1 MTMEQTVSPAPAVN
15 VQEIMEGI
23 RQRIDEKK
31 KTGEYTPEE
40 LERIDRYVLQ
50 IETEGY
56 NTPEEDLRHHLALVN
71 YQFDTLKPPEL
82 TSHRKRL
89 GGLVTGLKKTFLRV
103 SEPYRQMLLK
113 RQVEFNAEM
122 VRLLNQLVG
131 DYRYRVNNLEQQLVK
146 MTEEQRAQQ
155 DRSEALS
162 RRFAD
167 LVQEIR
173 AQKISVED
181 LLAGLRS
188 GKRAGGAGPAM
199 PEEGA
204 ERLRA
209 FEYLLF
215 ENRHRGAEAE
225 IQARQRTYLP
235 YFKNSGPV
243 LDIGC
248 GRGEFLELLKGAGI
262 AAQGVD
268 LNPEMVQVAQQK
280 GVEVIQGDGLEHLR
294 KLPDRELGGIFLSQV
309 IEHLGPENLR
319 ELVRTA
325 FLKLAPGGVLLAE
338 TVNPQCLTTFS
349 GAFYVDLSHQNPI
362 HPEAAHFLWESVGFR
377 QVNILYVSPYPPE
390 MLLKEMVRRD
400 DESYE
405 DETARVLNENVRRL
419 NDLLYG
425 YQDYAVI
432 GIK

>member
-1 MTMEQTVSPAPAVN
+1 MNQTASTAPRVN
-15 VQEIMEGI
+15 VQEMMERI

-50 IETEGY
+50 IEAEGY
-56 NTPEEDLRHHLALVN
+56 NTPEEDLRNHLSLVN
-71 YQFDTLKPPEL
+71 YLFDTLQPPEL
-82 TSHRKRL
+82 SSHRKRL
-89 GGLVTGLKKTFLRV
+89 GGLITGLKRAFLRI

-113 RQVEFNAEM
+113 RQVDFNAEM

-131 DYRYRVNNLEQQLVK
+131 DYRYRVNTLEQQLVK

-155 DRSEALS
+155 DRTEALS
-162 RRFAD
+162 RRLDD

-173 AQKISVED
+173 AQKVAVED
-181 LLAGLRS
+181 LLAGLRPWK
-188 GKRAGGAGPAM
+188 GAGGAGPAV

-215 ENRHRGAEAE
+215 ENRHRGSEAE
-225 IQARQRTYLP
+225 IKARQRAYLP
-235 YFKNSGPV
+235 YFRDSGSV

-248 GRGEFLELLKGAGI
+248 GRGEFLELLKEAGI
-262 AAQGVD
+262 PGQGAE

-280 GVEVIQGDGLEHLR
+280 GVAVIQGDGLEYLR
-294 KLPDRELGGIFLSQV
+294 KLPDRNLGGIFLSQV

-349 GAFYVDLSHQNPI
+349 GAFYVDLSHHNPI
-362 HPEAAHFLWESVGFR
+362 HPEAARYLWESVGFR

>member
-1 MTMEQTVSPAPAVN
+1 MNQTASPAPAVN
-15 VQEIMEGI
+15 VQEIMERI

-50 IETEGY
+50 IEAEGY
-56 NTPEEDLRHHLALVN
+56 NTPEEDLRNHLSLVN
-71 YQFDTLKPPEL
+71 YLFDTLQPPEL
-82 TSHRKRL
+82 SSHRKRL
-89 GGLVTGLKKTFLRV
+89 GGLITGLKRAFLRI

-113 RQVEFNAEM
+113 RQVDFNAEM

-131 DYRYRVNNLEQQLVK
+131 DYRFRVNTLEQQRVK
-146 MTEEQRAQQ
+146 MTEEQQAQQ
-155 DRSEALS
+155 DRTEALS
-162 RRFAD
+162 RRLAD

-173 AQKISVED
+173 AQKIAVED
-181 LLAGLRS
+181 LLAGLRPVN
-188 GKRAGGAGPAM
+188 GAGGAGPAV
-199 PEEGA
+199 PEAGA

-215 ENRHRGAEAE
+215 ENRHRGSEAE
-225 IQARQRTYLP
+225 IKARQRAYLP
-235 YFKNSGPV
+235 YFRDSGSV

-248 GRGEFLELLKGAGI
+248 GRGEFLELLKEAGI
-262 AAQGVD
+262 PAQGAE

-280 GVEVIQGDGLEHLR
+280 GVEVIQGDGLEYLR
-294 KLPDRELGGIFLSQV
+294 KLPDRNLGGIFLSQV

-349 GAFYVDLSHQNPI
+349 GAFYVDLSHHNPI
-362 HPEAAHFLWESVGFR
+362 HPEAARYLWESVGFR

-405 DETARVLNENVRRL
+405 DETVRVLNENVRRL

-432 GIK
+432 GYK

>member
-1 MTMEQTVSPAPAVN
+1 MEQTASSPPTVQ
-15 VQEIMEGI
+15 VQEIMDRI
-23 RQRIDEKK
+23 RRQIAEKK

-56 NTPEEDLRHHLALVN
+56 NTPEEDLRHHLSQVN
-71 YQFDTLKPPEL
+71 YLFDTLQPPEL
-82 TSHRKRL
+82 ISHRKRL
-89 GGLVTGLKKTFLRV
+89 GGVVSGLKKTFLRI

-113 RQVEFNAEM
+113 RQVDFNAEI

-131 DYRYRVNNLEQQLVK
+131 DYRYRVNTLEKQHVK
-146 MTEEQRAQQ
+146 ITEEQQAQQ
-155 DRSEALS
+155 DRSEALNH
-162 RRFAD
+162 RLAE

-173 AQKISVED
+173 VQKISVED

-188 GKRAGGAGPAM
+188 GKGAGGTSPAVL
-199 PEEGA
+199 EEGA

-215 ENRHRGAEAE
+215 ENRHRGSEAE
-225 IQARQRTYLP
+225 IQDRQQVYLS
-235 YFKNSGPV
+235 YFKNSGSV

-262 AAQGVD
+262 PAQGVE

-294 KLPDRELGGIFLSQV
+294 KLPERKLGGIFLSQV

-319 ELVRTA
+319 DLVRTA
-325 FLKLAPGGVLLAE
+325 FLKLASGGVLLAE

-349 GAFYVDLSHQNPI
+349 GAFYVDLSHHNPI
-362 HPEAAHFLWESVGFR
+362 HPEAARYLWESVGFR
-377 QVNILYVSPYPPE
+377 QVKILYVSPYPPE
-390 MLLKEMVRRD
+390 MRLKEMVRRD

>member
-1 MTMEQTVSPAPAVN
+1 MKQTASPAPAVN
-15 VQEIMEGI
+15 VQEIMERI

-50 IETEGY
+50 IEAEGY
-56 NTPEEDLRHHLALVN
+56 NTPEEDLRNHLSLVN
-71 YQFDTLKPPEL
+71 YLFDTLQPPEL
-82 TSHRKRL
+82 SSHRKRL
-89 GGLVTGLKKTFLRV
+89 GGLITGLKRAFLRI

-113 RQVEFNAEM
+113 RQVDFNAEM

-131 DYRYRVNNLEQQLVK
+131 DYRFRVNTLEQQRLK
-146 MTEEQRAQQ
+146 MTEEQQAQQ
-155 DRSEALS
+155 DRTEALN
-162 RRFAD
+162 RRLAD

-173 AQKISVED
+173 AQKIAVED
-181 LLAGLRS
+181 LLAGLRTVN
-188 GKRAGGAGPAM
+188 GAGDAGPAVS
-199 PEEGA
+199 EAGA

-215 ENRHRGAEAE
+215 ENRHRGSEAE
-225 IQARQRTYLP
+225 IKARQRAYLP
-235 YFKNSGPV
+235 YFRDSGSV

-248 GRGEFLELLKGAGI
+248 GRGEFLELLKEAGI
-262 AAQGVD
+262 PAQGAE

-280 GVEVIQGDGLEHLR
+280 GVEVIQGDGLEYLR
-294 KLPDRELGGIFLSQV
+294 KLPDRNLGGIFLSQV

-349 GAFYVDLSHQNPI
+349 GAFYVDLSHHNPI
-362 HPEAAHFLWESVGFR
+362 HPEAARYLWESVGFR

-405 DETARVLNENVRRL
+405 DETVRVLNENVRRL

-432 GIK
+432 GYK

>member
-1 MTMEQTVSPAPAVN
+1 MNQTASTAPRVN
-15 VQEIMEGI
+15 VQEMMERI

-50 IETEGY
+50 IEAEGY
-56 NTPEEDLRHHLALVN
+56 NTPEEDLRNHLSLVN
-71 YQFDTLKPPEL
+71 YLFDTLQPPEL
-82 TSHRKRL
+82 SSHRKRL
-89 GGLVTGLKKTFLRV
+89 GGLITGLKRAFLRI

-113 RQVEFNAEM
+113 RQVDFNAEM

-131 DYRYRVNNLEQQLVK
+131 DYRFRVNTLEQQRLK
-146 MTEEQRAQQ
+146 MTEEQQAQQ
-155 DRSEALS
+155 DRTEALN
-162 RRFAD
+162 RRLAD

-173 AQKISVED
+173 AQKIAVED
-181 LLAGLRS
+181 LLARLRIVN
-188 GKRAGGAGPAM
+188 GTEGAGPAVS
-199 PEEGA
+199 EAGA

-215 ENRHRGAEAE
+215 ENRHRGSEAE
-225 IQARQRTYLP
+225 IKARQRAYLP
-235 YFKNSGPV
+235 YFRDSGSV

-248 GRGEFLELLKGAGI
+248 GRGEFLELLKEAGI
-262 AAQGVD
+262 PGQGAE

-280 GVEVIQGDGLEHLR
+280 GVAVIQGDGLEYLR
-294 KLPDRELGGIFLSQV
+294 KLPDRNLGGIFLSQV

-349 GAFYVDLSHQNPI
+349 GAFYVDLSHHNPI
-362 HPEAAHFLWESVGFR
+362 HPEAARYLWESVGFR

-405 DETARVLNENVRRL
+405 DETVRVLNENVRRL

-425 YQDYAVI
+425 YQDYAVV
-432 GIK
+432 GTK

>member
-1 MTMEQTVSPAPAVN
+1 MATEQTASPAPAVN

-23 RQRIDEKK
+23 RRRIDEKK

-50 IETEGY
+50 IEKEGY
-56 NTPEEDLRHHLALVN
+56 NTPEEDLRHHLSLVN
-71 YQFDTLKPPEL
+71 YLFDTLQPPEL
-82 TSHRKRL
+82 SSHRKRL
-89 GGLVTGLKKTFLRV
+89 GGLVTGLKKTFLRI

-113 RQVEFNAEM
+113 RQVDFNAEI

-131 DYRYRVNNLEQQLVK
+131 DYRYRVNTLEQQLVK

-155 DRSEALS
+155 ERSDGLS
-162 RRFAD
+162 RRLDD
-167 LVQEIR
+167 LVQETR
-173 AQKISVED
+173 AQKIAVED
-181 LLAGLRS
+181 LLGELRS
-188 GKRAGGAGPAM
+188 GKRAGGAGPAAAG
-199 PEEGA
+199 EAA

-225 IQARQRTYLP
+225 IRARQRAYLP
-235 YFKNSGPV
+235 YFKEPGPV

-262 AAQGVD
+262 PAQGVE
-268 LNPEMVQVAQQK
+268 LNPEMVRVAQEK
-280 GVEVIQGDGLEHLR
+280 GVEVFQGDGLEYLR
-294 KLPDRELGGIFLSQV
+294 NFPDRKLGGIFLSQV

-349 GAFYVDLSHQNPI
+349 GAFYVDLSHHNPI
-362 HPEAAHFLWESVGFR
+362 HPEGARYLWESLGFR

-390 MLLKEMVRRD
+390 MRLKEMVRRD

-405 DETARVLNENVRRL
+405 DETARVLNENVGRL

-425 YQDYAVI
+425 YQDYAVV
-432 GIK
+432 GFK

>member
-1 MTMEQTVSPAPAVN
+1 MNQTASPAPAVN
-15 VQEIMEGI
+15 VQEIMERI

-50 IETEGY
+50 IEAEGY
-56 NTPEEDLRHHLALVN
+56 NTPEEDLRNHLSLVN
-71 YQFDTLKPPEL
+71 YLFDTLQPPEL
-82 TSHRKRL
+82 SSHRKRL
-89 GGLVTGLKKTFLRV
+89 GGLITGLKRAFFRI

-113 RQVEFNAEM
+113 RQVDFNAEM

-131 DYRYRVNNLEQQLVK
+131 DYRFRVNTLEQQRLK
-146 MTEEQRAQQ
+146 MTEEQQVQQ
-155 DRSEALS
+155 DRTEALN
-162 RRFAD
+162 RRLAD

-173 AQKISVED
+173 AQKIAVED
-181 LLAGLRS
+181 LLAGLRTVN
-188 GKRAGGAGPAM
+188 GAGGAGPAV
-199 PEEGA
+199 PEAGA

-215 ENRHRGAEAE
+215 ENRHRGSEAE
-225 IQARQRTYLP
+225 IKARQRAYLP
-235 YFKNSGPV
+235 YFRESGSV

-248 GRGEFLELLKGAGI
+248 GRGEFLELLKEAGI
-262 AAQGVD
+262 PAQGAE

-280 GVEVIQGDGLEHLR
+280 GVEVIQGDGLEYLR
-294 KLPDRELGGIFLSQV
+294 KLPDQNLGGIFLSQV

-349 GAFYVDLSHQNPI
+349 GAFYVDLSHHNPI
-362 HPEAAHFLWESVGFR
+362 HPEAARYLWESVGFR

-405 DETARVLNENVRRL
+405 DETVRVLNENVRRL

-425 YQDYAVI
+425 YQDYAVV
-432 GIK
+432 GTK

>member
-1 MTMEQTVSPAPAVN
+1 MNQTASPAPAVN
-15 VQEIMEGI
+15 VQEIMERI

-31 KTGEYTPEE
+31 MTGEYTPEE

-50 IETEGY
+50 IEAEGY
-56 NTPEEDLRHHLALVN
+56 NTPEEDLRHHLSLVN
-71 YQFDTLKPPEL
+71 YLFDTLQPPEL
-82 TSHRKRL
+82 SSHRKRL
-89 GGLVTGLKKTFLRV
+89 GGLITGLKKTFLRI

-113 RQVEFNAEM
+113 RQVDFNAEM

-131 DYRYRVNNLEQQLVK
+131 DYRYRVNTLEQQLVK

-155 DRSEALS
+155 DRTEALN
-162 RRFAD
+162 RRLAD

-173 AQKISVED
+173 AQKIAVED
-181 LLAGLRS
+181 LLAGLRPWKGS
-188 GKRAGGAGPAM
+188 GGAGPAV

-215 ENRHRGAEAE
+215 ENRHRGSEAE
-225 IQARQRTYLP
+225 IKARQRVYLP
-235 YFKNSGPV
+235 YFKDSGSV

-248 GRGEFLELLKGAGI
+248 GRGEFLELLKEAGI
-262 AAQGVD
+262 PAQGAE

-294 KLPDRELGGIFLSQV
+294 KLPDRNLGGIFLSQV

-349 GAFYVDLSHQNPI
+349 GAFYVDLSHHNPI
-362 HPEAAHFLWESVGFR
+362 HPEAARYLWESVGFR

-425 YQDYAVI
+425 YQDYAVV
-432 GIK
+432 GTK

>member
-173 AQKISVED
+173 AQKIAVED

-188 GKRAGGAGPAM
+188 GKRAGGSDPAGL
-199 PEEGA
+199 EEGA
-204 ERLRA
+204 GRLRA

-262 AAQGVD
+262 AAQGVE

-432 GIK
+432 GYK

>member
-1 MTMEQTVSPAPAVN
+1 MTMEQTASPAPAVN
-15 VQEIMEGI
+15 VQEIMERI

-50 IETEGY
+50 IEAEGY
-56 NTPEEDLRHHLALVN
+56 NTPEEDLRNHLSLVN
-71 YQFDTLKPPEL
+71 YLFDTLQPPEL
-82 TSHRKRL
+82 SSHRKRL
-89 GGLVTGLKKTFLRV
+89 GGLITGLKRAILRI
-103 SEPYRQMLLK
+103 SEPYRQML
-113 RQVEFNAEM
+113 
-122 VRLLNQLVG
+122 
-131 DYRYRVNNLEQQLVK
+131 
-146 MTEEQRAQQ
+146 
-155 DRSEALS
+155 SEAAGGFQRRNGAAAEPTGGGLS
-162 RRFAD
+162 FSGQHPGTAAPKNDGGAAGPAGSHGGLKPPARR
-167 LVQEIR
+167 LGPGNSSPKNR
-173 AQKISVED
+173 RGGS
-181 LLAGLRS
+181 S
-188 GKRAGGAGPAM
+188 GRVAHRERGRGAGPAV
-199 PEEGA
+199 PEAGA

-215 ENRHRGAEAE
+215 ENRHRGSEAE
-225 IQARQRTYLP
+225 IKARQRAYLP
-235 YFKNSGPV
+235 YFRESGSV

-248 GRGEFLELLKGAGI
+248 GRGEFLELLKEAGI
-262 AAQGVD
+262 PAQGAE

-280 GVEVIQGDGLEHLR
+280 GVEVIQGDGLEYLR
-294 KLPDRELGGIFLSQV
+294 KLPDRKLGGIFLSQV

-349 GAFYVDLSHQNPI
+349 GAFYVDLSHHNPI
-362 HPEAAHFLWESVGFR
+362 HPEAARYLWESVGFR

-405 DETARVLNENVRRL
+405 DEIVRVLNENVRRL

-425 YQDYAVI
+425 YQDYAVV
-432 GIK
+432 GTK

>member
-1 MTMEQTVSPAPAVN
+1 MKQTASPAPAVN
-15 VQEIMEGI
+15 VQEIMERI

-50 IETEGY
+50 IEAEGY
-56 NTPEEDLRHHLALVN
+56 NTPEEDLRNHLSLVN
-71 YQFDTLKPPEL
+71 YLFDTLQPPEL
-82 TSHRKRL
+82 SSHRKRL
-89 GGLVTGLKKTFLRV
+89 GGLITGLKRAFLRI

-113 RQVEFNAEM
+113 RQVDFNAEM

-131 DYRYRVNNLEQQLVK
+131 DYRFRVNTLEQQRLK
-146 MTEEQRAQQ
+146 MTEEQQAQQ
-155 DRSEALS
+155 DRTEALN
-162 RRFAD
+162 RRLAD

-173 AQKISVED
+173 AQKIAVED
-181 LLAGLRS
+181 LLARLRTVN
-188 GKRAGGAGPAM
+188 GTGGAGPTVSEA
-199 PEEGA
+199 GA

-215 ENRHRGAEAE
+215 ENRHRGSEAE
-225 IQARQRTYLP
+225 IKARQRAYLP
-235 YFKNSGPV
+235 YFRDSRSV

-248 GRGEFLELLKGAGI
+248 GRGEFLELLKEAGI
-262 AAQGVD
+262 PAQGAE

-280 GVEVIQGDGLEHLR
+280 GVEVIQGDGLEYLR
-294 KLPDRELGGIFLSQV
+294 KLPDRNLGGIFLSQV

-349 GAFYVDLSHQNPI
+349 GAFYVDLSHHNPI
-362 HPEAAHFLWESVGFR
+362 HPEAARYLWESVGFR

-405 DETARVLNENVRRL
+405 DETVRVLNENVRRL

-432 GIK
+432 GYK

>member
-1 MTMEQTVSPAPAVN
+1 MNQTASPAPALH

-50 IETEGY
+50 IEAGGY
-56 NTPEEDLRHHLALVN
+56 NTPEEDLRNHLSLVN
-71 YQFDTLKPPEL
+71 YLFDTLQPPEL
-82 TSHRKRL
+82 SSHRKRL
-89 GGLVTGLKKTFLRV
+89 GGLITGLKKAFLRI

-113 RQVEFNAEM
+113 RQVDFNAEM

-131 DYRYRVNNLEQQLVK
+131 DYRYRVNTLEQQLVK

-155 DRSEALS
+155 ERTEALS
-162 RRFAD
+162 RRLAD

-173 AQKISVED
+173 AQKVAVED
-181 LLAGLRS
+181 LLVGLRPWK
-188 GKRAGGAGPAM
+188 GAGEAGPAV

-215 ENRHRGAEAE
+215 ENRHRGSEPE
-225 IQARQRTYLP
+225 IKARQRAYLP
-235 YFKNSGPV
+235 YFKNSGVV

-248 GRGEFLELLKGAGI
+248 GRGEFLELLKEAGI
-262 AAQGVD
+262 PAQGAE
-268 LNPEMVQVAQQK
+268 LNPEMVQVARQK
-280 GVEVIQGDGLEHLR
+280 GIEVIQGDGLEHLR
-294 KLPDRELGGIFLSQV
+294 KLPDRNLGGIFLSQV

-325 FLKLAPGGVLLAE
+325 FLKLAPEGVLLAE

-349 GAFYVDLSHQNPI
+349 GAFYVDLSHHNPI
-362 HPEAAHFLWESVGFR
+362 HPEAARYLWESVGFR

-432 GIK
+432 GYK

>member
-1 MTMEQTVSPAPAVN
+1 MEQTASPSPNVQ
-15 VQEIMEGI
+15 VQEIMDRI
-23 RQRIDEKK
+23 RRQISEKK

-56 NTPEEDLRHHLALVN
+56 NTPEEDLRHHLSLVN
-71 YQFDTLKPPEL
+71 YLFDTLQPPEMI
-82 TSHRKRL
+82 SHRKRL
-89 GGLVTGLKKTFLRV
+89 GGLVTSLKKTFLRI

-113 RQVEFNAEM
+113 RQVDFNAEI

-131 DYRYRVNNLEQQLVK
+131 DYRYRVNTLEQQLAT

-155 DRSEALS
+155 DRSEALN
-162 RRFAD
+162 RRLAD

-173 AQKISVED
+173 AQKITVED
-181 LLAGLRS
+181 LLAGLRP
-188 GKRAGGAGPAM
+188 GKGAGGAGPAVT
-199 PEEGA
+199 EEGA

-225 IQARQRTYLP
+225 IQARQRVYLP
-235 YFKNSGPV
+235 YFKNSGV
-243 LDIGC
+243 ILDIGC
-248 GRGEFLELLKGAGI
+248 GRGEFLEMLKEAGI
-262 AAQGVD
+262 PARGVE

-294 KLPDRELGGIFLSQV
+294 KIPEQKLGGIFLSQV

-325 FLKLAPGGVLLAE
+325 FLRLAPGGVLLAE

-349 GAFYVDLSHQNPI
+349 GAFYVDLSHHNPI
-362 HPEAAHFLWESVGFR
+362 HPEAARFLWESVGFR
-377 QVNILYVSPYPPE
+377 QVKILYVSPYPPE
-390 MLLKEMVRRD
+390 MRLKEMVRRD

-405 DETARVLNENVRRL
+405 DETARVLNENVGRL

-432 GIK
+432 GYK

>member
-1 MTMEQTVSPAPAVN
+1 MKQTPSPAPAVN
-15 VQEIMEGI
+15 VQEMMERI

-50 IETEGY
+50 IEAEGY
-56 NTPEEDLRHHLALVN
+56 NTPEEDLRNHLSLVN
-71 YQFDTLKPPEL
+71 YLFDTLQPPEL
-82 TSHRKRL
+82 SSHRKRL
-89 GGLVTGLKKTFLRV
+89 GGLITGLKRAFLRI

-113 RQVEFNAEM
+113 RQVDFNAEM

-131 DYRYRVNNLEQQLVK
+131 DYRFRVNTLEQQRLK
-146 MTEEQRAQQ
+146 MTEEQQAQQ
-155 DRSEALS
+155 DRTEALS
-162 RRFAD
+162 RRLAD

-173 AQKISVED
+173 AQKIAVED
-181 LLAGLRS
+181 LLAGLRPVNGS
-188 GKRAGGAGPAM
+188 GGAGPTV
-199 PEEGA
+199 PEAGA

-215 ENRHRGAEAE
+215 ENRHRGSEAE
-225 IQARQRTYLP
+225 IKARQRAYLP
-235 YFKNSGPV
+235 YFRESGSV

-248 GRGEFLELLKGAGI
+248 GRGEFLELLKEAGI
-262 AAQGVD
+262 PAQGAE

-280 GVEVIQGDGLEHLR
+280 GVEVIQGDGLEYLR
-294 KLPDRELGGIFLSQV
+294 KLPDRNLGGIFLSQV

-349 GAFYVDLSHQNPI
+349 GAFYVDLSHHNPI
-362 HPEAAHFLWESVGFR
+362 HPEAARYLWESVGFR

-390 MLLKEMVRRD
+390 MRLKEMVRRD

-405 DETARVLNENVRRL
+405 DETVRVLNENVRRL

-432 GIK
+432 GYK

>member
-1 MTMEQTVSPAPAVN
+1 MTMEQTAASIPEGN
-15 VQEIMEGI
+15 VQEIMERI

-50 IETEGY
+50 IESEGY
-56 NTPEEDLRHHLALVN
+56 NTPEEDLRHHLSLVN
-71 YQFDTLKPPEL
+71 YLFDTLQPPEL
-82 TSHRKRL
+82 SSHRKRL
-89 GGLVTGLKKTFLRV
+89 GGLVTGLKKTFLRI

-113 RQVEFNAEM
+113 RQVDFNAEI

-131 DYRYRVNNLEQQLVK
+131 DYRYRVNTLEQQLVK
-146 MTEEQRAQQ
+146 MTEEQRTQQ
-155 DRSEALS
+155 EGSEALS
-162 RRFAD
+162 RRLAD

-181 LLAGLRS
+181 LLAELRS
-188 GKRAGGAGPAM
+188 GKGAAGTGSTV
-199 PEEGA
+199 PEDGA

-215 ENRHRGAEAE
+215 ENRHRGSEAE
-225 IQARQRTYLP
+225 IKGRQQIYLP
-235 YFKNSGPV
+235 YFKNSESV

-262 AAQGVD
+262 PAQGVE
-268 LNPEMVQVAQQK
+268 LNPEMVQAAQQK
-280 GVEVIQGDGLEHLR
+280 GVAVIQGDGLEHLR
-294 KLPDRELGGIFLSQV
+294 TLPEGKLGGIFLSQV

-325 FLKLAPGGVLLAE
+325 FLKLASGGVLLAE

-349 GAFYVDLSHQNPI
+349 GAFYVDLSHHNPI
-362 HPEAAHFLWESVGFR
+362 HPEAARFLWESVGFR
-377 QVNILYVSPYPPE
+377 QVKILYVSPYPPE
-390 MLLKEMVRRD
+390 MRLKEMVRRD

>member
-1 MTMEQTVSPAPAVN
+1 MNQTASPAPAVN
-15 VQEIMEGI
+15 VQEIMERI

-31 KTGEYTPEE
+31 MTGEYTPEE

-50 IETEGY
+50 IEAEGY
-56 NTPEEDLRHHLALVN
+56 NTPEEDLRHHLSLVN
-71 YQFDTLKPPEL
+71 YLFDTLQPPEL
-82 TSHRKRL
+82 SSHRKRL
-89 GGLVTGLKKTFLRV
+89 GGLITGLKKTFLRI

-113 RQVEFNAEM
+113 RQVDFNAEM

-131 DYRYRVNNLEQQLVK
+131 DYRYRVNTLEQQLVK

-155 DRSEALS
+155 DRTEALN
-162 RRFAD
+162 RRLAD

-173 AQKISVED
+173 AQKIAVED
-181 LLAGLRS
+181 LLAGLRPWKGS
-188 GKRAGGAGPAM
+188 GGAGPAV

-215 ENRHRGAEAE
+215 ENRHRGSEAE
-225 IQARQRTYLP
+225 IKARQRVYLP
-235 YFKNSGPV
+235 YFKDSGSV

-248 GRGEFLELLKGAGI
+248 GRGEFLELLKEAGI
-262 AAQGVD
+262 PAQGAE

-280 GVEVIQGDGLEHLR
+280 GVEVFQGDGLEHLR
-294 KLPDRELGGIFLSQV
+294 KLPDRTLGGIFLSQV

-349 GAFYVDLSHQNPI
+349 GAFYVDLSHHNPI
-362 HPEAAHFLWESVGFR
+362 HPEAARFLWESVGFR

-425 YQDYAVI
+425 YQDYAVV
-432 GIK
+432 GTK